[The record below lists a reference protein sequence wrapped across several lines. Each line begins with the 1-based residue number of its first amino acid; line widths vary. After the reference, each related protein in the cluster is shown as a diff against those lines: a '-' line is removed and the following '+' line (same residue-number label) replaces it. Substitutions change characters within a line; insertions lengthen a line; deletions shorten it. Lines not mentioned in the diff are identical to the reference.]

1 MGDAAIDHLTLNGNR
16 RGGEEGAT
24 DPIKKREG
32 GTADEGHITYEVC
45 KKIIIFDPSLVC
57 KFIQPSLC

>member
-32 GTADEGHITYEVC
+32 GTADEGLEHRMSA
-45 KKIIIFDPSLVC
+45 KKNIFLLLPFPLHSTFL
-57 KFIQPSLC
+57 L

>member
-32 GTADEGHITYEVC
+32 GTADEGHLHRMSA
-45 KKIIIFDPSLVC
+45 KKS
-57 KFIQPSLC
+57 

>member
-32 GTADEGHITYEVC
+32 GTADEGHIT
-45 KKIIIFDPSLVC
+45 
-57 KFIQPSLC
+57 